1 MEKLQLG
8 YHSISMPDLI
18 AGATVY
24 GQLLLPSVQRDVAWT
39 DTTKISDLF
48 DSIYK
53 GYPINPILLLKMVKG
68 QNDKLATLY
77 RFNTNRDETG
87 KLFDNQY
94 FDFDMLLDG
103 DERYL
108 VLDGQ
113 QRITALYRGMRG
125 NIAGQELYFNAACE
139 IAVNEE
145 DDVDENLRQE
155 FFDKSV
161 FAFRTN
167 GIANVYQSEIWV
179 RVRDWHNLNSDEEVD
194 EYIDTIIKETS
205 DYWENRYHNARRKT
219 AYRREEYEQYNV
231 WKSFA
236 ANHRIA
242 VRNAIKKLQNIFFEK
257 HETSGF
263 LEYNLISFDGMSID
277 EQRKRLLSIF
287 IRFNMGGVAL
297 TPADLLY
304 SQLAASTKMDD
315 VRSAFKETMG
325 NINSRREPSY
335 FELPHFMR
343 LLWLVFG
350 RSSFK
355 SFFASQD
362 VQKCQKKDI
371 DDVKDALIKA
381 KEAYIQAKFNFA
393 KRISYN
399 MFLPVAYYFY
409 QIRNKKPTEEEQL
422 TIQVELA
429 KYYSV
434 VSLTGYLSGQSDSTL
449 RRLKRAMNFVDGSSV
464 FENNVFCFKT
474 LQDKVNAETSIR
486 GKKLGIAETEIDK
499 FLEYEYGE
507 NSAEISQLLTFLSKE
522 DYSTT
527 YLFPK
532 EEDIDHMH
540 PKKFALD
547 EEKMQTEYPNFDL
560 KTYDYYCKTYNK
572 LPNLQILSATLNRG
586 FKNDKPLKMW
596 VEEKFGE
603 SGARDYLIS
612 QYICDCDDVKDIGW
626 LAFENYEKFYNARR
640 GIIKAKLIQ
649 MLGVDSE

>member
-1 MEKLQLG
+1 
-8 YHSISMPDLI
+8 
-18 AGATVY
+18 
-24 GQLLLPSVQRDVAWT
+24 
-39 DTTKISDLF
+39 
-48 DSIYK
+48 
-53 GYPINPILLLKMVKG
+53 
-68 QNDKLATLY
+68 
-77 RFNTNRDETG
+77 
-87 KLFDNQY
+87 
-94 FDFDMLLDG
+94 
-103 DERYL
+103 
-108 VLDGQ
+108 
-113 QRITALYRGMRG
+113 
-125 NIAGQELYFNAACE
+125 
-139 IAVNEE
+139 
-145 DDVDENLRQE
+145 
-155 FFDKSV
+155 
-161 FAFRTN
+161 
-167 GIANVYQSEIWV
+167 
-179 RVRDWHNLNSDEEVD
+179 
-194 EYIDTIIKETS
+194 
-205 DYWENRYHNARRKT
+205 
-219 AYRREEYEQYNV
+219 
-231 WKSFA
+231 
-236 ANHRIA
+236 
-242 VRNAIKKLQNIFFEK
+242 
-257 HETSGF
+257 
-263 LEYNLISFDGMSID
+263 
-277 EQRKRLLSIF
+277 
-287 IRFNMGGVAL
+287 
-297 TPADLLY
+297 
-304 SQLAASTKMDD
+304 
-315 VRSAFKETMG
+315 
-325 NINSRREPSY
+325 
-335 FELPHFMR
+335 
-343 LLWLVFG
+343 
-350 RSSFK
+350 
-355 SFFASQD
+355 
-362 VQKCQKKDI
+362 
-371 DDVKDALIKA
+371 LIKA

-393 KRISYN
+393 KRVSYN

-560 KTYDYYCKTYNK
+560 KAYDYYCKTYNK

-586 FKNDKPLKMW
+586 SKNDKPLKMW

-612 QYICDCDDVKDIGW
+612 QYVCDCDDVKDIGW

>member
-18 AGATVY
+18 AGATAY

-68 QNDKLATLY
+68 KNDRLATLY

-139 IAVNEE
+139 ISINEE

-167 GIANVYQSEIWV
+167 GIADVYQSEIWV

-257 HETSGF
+257 QETSGF
-263 LEYNLISFDGMSID
+263 LEYNLISFDGLSID

-297 TPADLLY
+297 TPADLLF
-304 SQLAASTKMDD
+304 SQLAASTKMNDI
-315 VRSAFKETMG
+315 RSAFQKTMSD
-325 NINSRREPSY
+325 INEKIVPSR

-350 RSSFK
+350 KSAFK

-362 VQKCQKKDI
+362 VQKCQKEDI
-371 DDVKDALIKA
+371 AEVKEALIRA
-381 KEAYIQAKFNFA
+381 KEAYTTARFSFA
-393 KRISYN
+393 KRVSYN

-409 QIRNKKPTEEEQL
+409 QTRNQRFTGEEQRS
-422 TIQVELA
+422 IHMELA

-434 VSLTGYLSGQSDSTL
+434 VSLTSYLSGQSDSTL
-449 RRLKRAMNFVDGSSV
+449 TRLKKSMH
-464 FENNVFCFKT
+464 FEEGRSIFNNNVFHFKT

-586 FKNDKPLKMW
+586 SKNDKPLKMW

-612 QYICDCDDVKDIGW
+612 QYVCDCDDVKDISW
-626 LAFENYEKFYNARR
+626 LAFENYEKFYDARR

-649 MLGVDSE
+649 MLGVDSK